1 LCVVMFVICMV
12 RANVD
17 ISDKTNRIL
26 NIVKAQK
33 GLKDKNKTIYF
44 IVEQYAELTSPIEL
58 KGD

>member
-1 LCVVMFVICMV
+1 MV

-33 GLKDKNKTIYF
+33 GLKDKNTTINF
-44 IVEQYAELTSPIEL
+44 IVEQYAELTSPVEL